1 VKKPTVKKVRQWSMT
16 DIVAMCIRHNFYTN
30 GDIYAYFEMLGYVD
44 EHEPSPE
51 AIYIVAEN
59 IMEYTDPDLDQ
70 SIPHIM
76 YIIEREAVRTTLE
89 IE

>member
-1 VKKPTVKKVRQWSMT
+1 MKKPTIKTIRQWSMT
-16 DIVAMCIRHNFYTN
+16 DIMDMCIRHNFYTD
-30 GDIYAYFEMLGYVD
+30 GDICAYSKMLGYVD

-51 AIYIVAEN
+51 VIYIVAGD

-70 SIPHIM
+70 SIPRIM
-76 YIIEREAVRTTLE
+76 YIIEREAVRTTYE